1 MKDAAPWLAGLSR
14 REMHAA
20 AAHER
25 QAQRAAGGAVAYRAP
40 ADRPRQRRN
49 AEESMAPARVTSRI
63 RDLSLRASDDA
74 AGLLVF
80 DGYASVT
87 DAAYEMWDMFGPYT
101 EKVTPGA
108 FGTTLARE
116 DLDTPLVLQHQD
128 LRRIARTTN
137 GSLELAEDDHGLR
150 VLAPKLDPNDRDVDY
165 IVPKLRSGLIDEMSF
180 KFGITRG
187 SWSPDWMEYHIEEVD
202 IHRGDVAIVGY
213 GASPHTAGSG
223 LRSGVDVDAVL
234 RGLDDDTAKA
244 ALAALTARLSAPASQ
259 AKRALITDEDVRLR
273 VI

>member
-1 MKDAAPWLAGLSR
+1 MTDFPWLAGLSR
-14 REMHAA
+14 REMFAA

-25 QAQRAAGGAVAYRAP
+25 QSQRRVNGTGGYRAP

-49 AEESMAPARVTSRI
+49 AEDSTAPARVTSRI
-63 RDLSLRASDDA
+63 RDLSVRANNDDS
-74 AGLLVF
+74 GLLVF

-87 DAAYEMWDMFGPYT
+87 EASYDMWDMFGPYT
-101 EKVTPGA
+101 EQVMTGA
-108 FGTTLARE
+108 FGVTLARA

-137 GSLELAEDDHGLR
+137 GSLELTEDDNGLR
-150 VLAPKLDPNDRDVDY
+150 VLAPKLDPADRDVDY

-180 KFGITRG
+180 KFAITRG

-213 GASPHTAGSG
+213 GANPHTAGAG
-223 LRSGVDVDAVL
+223 LRAAADPLDVV
-234 RGLDDDTAKA
+234 RELDDDQARA
-244 ALAALTARLSAPASQ
+244 AYEALRARFAPQTARVV
-259 AKRALITDEDVRLR
+259 ITEEDTRLR
-273 VI
+273 AF